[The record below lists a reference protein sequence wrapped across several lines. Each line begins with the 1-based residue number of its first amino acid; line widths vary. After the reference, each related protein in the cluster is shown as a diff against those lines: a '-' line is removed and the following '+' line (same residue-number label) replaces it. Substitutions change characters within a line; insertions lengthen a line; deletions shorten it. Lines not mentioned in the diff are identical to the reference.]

1 MSNSLNLPRVLAL
14 TASLRKESVN
24 HLLLLEAL
32 DILKSLGIQPKELWM
47 RDEIIPLYHPD
58 DETNKGAPLAAKH
71 FRDALLESDWV
82 LIATP
87 EHNASMPAS
96 LKNAIDWS
104 SRENG
109 QPSRSAFEGKKW
121 VFMSASP
128 SARGGA
134 NSLKHL
140 RDSITILRGDAL
152 PEEFSLPNAYTAFDE
167 KGKLK
172 DQATREALRR
182 FLEKA
187 FAPLFSKK
195 G

>member
-1 MSNSLNLPRVLAL
+1 MSNTPHVLAI

-24 HLLLLEAL
+24 HLLLLEAV

-47 RDEIIPLYHPD
+47 RDEILPLYHPD
-58 DETNKGAPLAAKH
+58 DEKEKGTPLAAQH
-71 FRDALLESDWV
+71 FRDALIASDWV

-96 LKNAIDWS
+96 LKNAIDWA
-104 SRENG
+104 SRENAEL
-109 QPSRSAFEGKKW
+109 SRTAFEGKKW
-121 VFMSASP
+121 VLMSASP
-128 SARGGA
+128 SGRGGA

-140 RDSITILRGDAL
+140 RDSITILRGEAL
-152 PEEFSLPNAYTAFDE
+152 SEEFSLPNAYNAFDE

-172 DQATREALRR
+172 DPETRKALRQ